1 MFKDGTNI
9 ERDSKKITKI
19 NMKFSLIFFKVKSNW
34 IFVTLLRL
42 FLCKTNE
49 QINI

>member
-19 NMKFSLIFFKVKSNW
+19 NMKFSLIFFKSKIKLDFCDS
-34 IFVTLLRL
+34 FAA
-42 FLCKTNE
+42 FFM
-49 QINI
+49 